1 LFSFASMF
9 CLFLDSVE
17 PLEHVIDILEV
28 IGAGSN
34 GGDIARWLEVLLE
47 MSLVAELAHL
57 VHKS

>member
-1 LFSFASMF
+1 MF